1 MLMRASSYDC
11 KYININIMMK
21 CIYRLIEFYYAEL
34 FLLVKL
40 SEVTCK
46 GTIPTM

>member
-21 CIYRLIEFYYAEL
+21 CIYRLIESFITQSYSY
-34 FLLVKL
+34 
-40 SEVTCK
+40 
-46 GTIPTM
+46 